1 MVNNFSRGNNP
12 KRTGIRRVING
23 INIAL
28 TGQTIQNLNI
38 SAFYIVISS
47 YLIIESGFLK
57 QNSYSSIKQKNQ

>member
-1 MVNNFSRGNNP
+1 MI
-12 KRTGIRRVING
+12 GIRRVING
-23 INIAL
+23 INIAF

-38 SAFYIVISS
+38 SAYYIVISS